1 MFRFHHSLPLLL
13 ITLLL
18 GNALGQTAAP
28 PLAPAAVAAIA
39 AGEAL
44 MAEALATYP
53 AQYPDRP
60 LWQRAFAEGRRAV
73 ALSPERSE
81 PLRFLAEAYSRSN
94 WTGRAWQAWVDFA
107 SLGGDFDEEARELVA
122 GVGKELGY
130 GAYTRGDLDLA
141 LTYYQ
146 QVVAWA
152 PLDIETRVWVARIY
166 TDQERPLDAID
177 AWTTVVEL
185 DPTDA
190 RAQYFLELSRE
201 QARWGTATVTVFR
214 EGVTL
219 YEQGLLSLAAE
230 RFERAASLNPRYAA
244 AWAWLGRVSYE
255 RFDYTSASRAYANAV
270 GLEPDNE
277 TYRYFLNQAISRS
290 NN

>member
-1 MFRFHHSLPLLL
+1 MFRQSLLPLML
-13 ITLLL
+13 TLLL
-18 GNALGQTAAP
+18 GMAHGQTATQ
-28 PLAPAAVAAIA
+28 PLSPDAASAIA

-60 LWQRAFAEGRRAV
+60 LWQRAFAEGRRAI
-73 ALSPERSE
+73 ALAPDRSE
-81 PLRFLAEAYSRSN
+81 PFRFLAEAYSRSN
-94 WTGRAWQAWVDFA
+94 WTGRAWQAWLDFA
-107 SLGGDFDEEARELVA
+107 NLGGRFDEEARELVA

-130 GAYTRGDLDLA
+130 GAYTRGDLELA
-141 LTYYQ
+141 LSYYQ
-146 QVVAWA
+146 QVAAWV
-152 PLDIETRVWVARIY
+152 PLDGETRVWVARIY
-166 TDQERPLDAID
+166 TEQERPLDAID

-190 RAQYFLELSRE
+190 RAQYFLELSLE
-201 QARWGTATVTVFR
+201 QARWGTVTVNVFR
-214 EGVTL
+214 EGVAF

-230 RFERAASLNPRYAA
+230 RFERAAGLNPRYAA

-270 GLEPDNE
+270 GLEPDND
-277 TYRYFLNQAISRS
+277 TYRYFLNQAIARG